1 MINSTLTVILDID
14 FKEEILQK
22 FFKHFKDEA
31 QKVQLTFLLKWKQF
45 GWTES
50 LLWASMTTENTPI
63 PDSFMVWSFFTPP
76 EVPYKSVLNIDDF
89 GFEGSVSK
97 FVNFEYDLDKSKK
110 R

>member
-1 MINSTLTVILDID
+1 
-14 FKEEILQK
+14 
-22 FFKHFKDEA
+22 
-31 QKVQLTFLLKWKQF
+31 
-45 GWTES
+45 
-50 LLWASMTTENTPI
+50 MTTENTPI
-63 PDSFMVWSFFTPP
+63 PDSFMVRSFFTPP